1 MFPTNFFPYLKFEMQ
16 LFGYA
21 SEGQDGEQC
30 QERDRGWMCP
40 LSWLK
45 HLLLLGL
52 IKELGGSSD
61 ESRIAY
67 LFERHSATP

>member
-1 MFPTNFFPYLKFEMQ
+1 ML
-16 LFGYA
+16 G
-21 SEGQDGEQC
+21 EGWGH
-30 QERDRGWMCP
+30 WMRPPPAC
-40 LSWLK
+40 LK

-52 IKELGGSSD
+52 IKELGGSTD

>member
-1 MFPTNFFPYLKFEMQ
+1 MGRNAGRGK
-16 LFGYA
+16 G
-21 SEGQDGEQC
+21 
-30 QERDRGWMCP
+30 GWMCP

-45 HLLLLGL
+45 HLLLFGL